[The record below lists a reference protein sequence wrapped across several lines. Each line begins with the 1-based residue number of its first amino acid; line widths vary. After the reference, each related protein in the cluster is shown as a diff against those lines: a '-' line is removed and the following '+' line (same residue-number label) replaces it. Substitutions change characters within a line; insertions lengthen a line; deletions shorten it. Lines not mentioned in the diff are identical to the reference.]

1 MDIQYTLQQIANGN
15 RQAFASVVA
24 HFQRPLF
31 GYLGRMGLPQAQA
44 EEIAQETFLR
54 AWQNLGQYDP
64 KRAEFS
70 TWLFTIARRL
80 ALNELGHAP
89 TRPETSL
96 SPDPSSSWSV
106 GHEEI
111 ADTQTPSVFER
122 MEQQEQQQHLQQAL
136 RRLPLHERS
145 TLALAYIQGL
155 DMKTIARIE
164 ACSESAVKVRLH
176 RAREQLR
183 QWLGTSS

>member
-1 MDIQYTLQQIANGN
+1 MDIQHTLRQIANGN
-15 RQAFASVVA
+15 RQAYAELVE

-80 ALNELGHAP
+80 ALNELERASS
-89 TRPETSL
+89 RLEETL
-96 SPDPSSSWSV
+96 HSS
-106 GHEEI
+106 GGEEGKEVE
-111 ADTQTPSVFER
+111 DTQTPSAVAR
-122 MEQQEQQQHLQQAL
+122 LEQQEQQQRLQQAL

-155 DMKTIARIE
+155 DIKTIARIE
-164 ACSESAVKVRLH
+164 ACSESAVKTRLH

-183 QWLGTSS
+183 QWLGASS

>member
-1 MDIQYTLQQIANGN
+1 MNIQNLLQQIVNGN
-15 RQAFASVVA
+15 RQAYASVVER
-24 HFQRPLF
+24 FQQPLF

-80 ALNELGHAP
+80 ALNELERAS
-89 TRPETSL
+89 TRLEKGEGSE
-96 SPDPSSSWSV
+96 D
-106 GHEEI
+106 I
-111 ADTQTPSVFER
+111 MDTRTVSAFER
-122 MEQQEQQQHLQQAL
+122 MEQHERQQRLQQAL

-155 DMKTIARIE
+155 NIKTIARIE

-183 QWLGTSS
+183 QWLGAST

>member
-1 MDIQYTLQQIANGN
+1 MDIQHILQQITGGN
-15 RQAFASVVA
+15 RQAYTAVVEY
-24 HFQRPLF
+24 FQRPLF
-31 GYLGRMGLPQAQA
+31 GYLGRMGLSQAQA

-54 AWQNLGQYDP
+54 AWQNLGQYDA

-80 ALNELGHAP
+80 ALNELERASTRLETPFTYTEEGSEELEDTHAV
-89 TRPETSL
+89 SAL
-96 SPDPSSSWSV
+96 
-106 GHEEI
+106 
-111 ADTQTPSVFER
+111 TQLER
-122 MEQQEQQQHLQQAL
+122 QEQQQCLQQAL

-155 DMKTIARIE
+155 DIKTIARIE
-164 ACSESAVKVRLH
+164 ACSESAVKTRLH

-183 QWLGTSS
+183 QWLGASA

>member
-1 MDIQYTLQQIANGN
+1 MDIQHTLRQIADGN
-15 RQAFASVVA
+15 RQAFAPLVERY
-24 HFQRPLF
+24 QRPLF
-31 GYLGRMGLPQAQA
+31 GFLGRMGLTQAHA

-54 AWQNLGQYDP
+54 AWQSLGQYDP

-80 ALNELGHAP
+80 ALNELERASAKQ
-89 TRPETSL
+89 ETVL
-96 SPDPSSSWSV
+96 
-106 GHEEI
+106 E
-111 ADTQTPSVFER
+111 DTHTETASNDALPQ
-122 MEQQEQQQHLQQAL
+122 EQLEMQEQQRRLQTTL

-155 DMKTIARIE
+155 DIKTIAHIE
-164 ACSESAVKVRLH
+164 GCSESAVKVRLH

-183 QWLGTSS
+183 QWLGG